1 MRHIIMR
8 PAAWSDLKIWIQEA
22 PKVALRIHRILDECC
37 RTPFEGIGKPEPL
50 RGNLKGLWSRRIND
64 EHRIVYE
71 VSNETI
77 TVFSLRGHYE

>member
-1 MRHIIMR
+1 MRHIVMR
-8 PAAWSDLKIWIQEA
+8 PEAWSDLKIWIQEA
-22 PKVALRIHRILDECC
+22 HKVALRIHRILDECC